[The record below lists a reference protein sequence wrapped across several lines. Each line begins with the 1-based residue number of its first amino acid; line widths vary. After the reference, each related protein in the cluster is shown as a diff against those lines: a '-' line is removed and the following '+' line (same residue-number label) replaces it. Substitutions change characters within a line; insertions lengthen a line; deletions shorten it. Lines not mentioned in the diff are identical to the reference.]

1 MYMMVFPFLFSVEI
15 VSKTM
20 ITTYETGNLKTNDDS
35 QTCCR
40 GSLGIWYPLA
50 PTSTACADP
59 AATALAVGTYEY
71 MYMETLTSTWYEK
84 TRKTKE
90 Q

>member
-1 MYMMVFPFLFSVEI
+1 
-15 VSKTM
+15 
-20 ITTYETGNLKTNDDS
+20 
-35 QTCCR
+35 
-40 GSLGIWYPLA
+40 LGIWYPLA

-90 Q
+90 R